1 MRMRIGHKLGVG
13 GAVKVMRNNA
23 DDPWDTPNTDYGKFI
38 FNSETTKLGYIVKSF
53 VIDTR
58 VSTSSTQYFPA
69 GTNETTCDWS
79 IVTDSQVGGFR
90 IKIYGSR
97 IAGRSYPVIVETSTI
112 EILDVTTGIWTP
124 GERMVGADT
133 RSINYLLAE
142 GDIVYNNPLPAWIY
156 HFRIMVAI
164 YDLPASND
172 PYPTGGTGAPGSQNV
187 RISPSEVKIG
197 KGGADIDGG
206 RDELIADSDR
216 IPALLEAAGEVQIAS
231 GSSADVMTTTPINDL
246 TYVDFQLWDAA
257 GAGATYPILVLPGQ
271 TGGGKYAVRGE
282 RQGDRVRFTNTGS
295 RNVSVRYIISKFDST
310 RTTGGSKVMRRLPDG
325 HIQIKRPGSSD
336 TNPRGGDIILDTR
349 LPYLPIIAEGYL
361 HYTDLN
367 EPSTG
372 ADHGDSAKTITFDA
386 GGLKPFLK
394 YCFVCPGANGLFR
407 VRMPD
412 SRMLTINGH
421 EQWSLGGVAQ
431 VGDSSIKFHLA
442 RSHAYNYI
450 NQGAGWQRITYSNN
464 PVGIR
469 YYIFGIPA

>member
-1 MRMRIGHKLGVG
+1 MRMRIGHKPGVG

-53 VIDTR
+53 LVDTSI
-58 VSTSSTQYFPA
+58 STGAVQYFPA
-69 GTNETTCDWS
+69 GTNETNCDWS
-79 IVTDSQVGGFR
+79 IVNISGGVRVQV
-90 IKIYGSR
+90 YASR
-97 IAGRSYPVIVETSTI
+97 IAGRAYPVIMEASTTQV
-112 EILDVTTGIWTP
+112 LDTITGVWRI
-124 GERMVGADT
+124 ADRYVNPES
-133 RSINYLLAE
+133 RSIYFLMPE
-142 GDIVYNNPLPAWIY
+142 GDVVYSNTLYLWATHY
-156 HFRIMVAI
+156 RMLVSV
-164 YDLPASND
+164 YDLPASSD
-172 PYPTGGTGAPGSQNV
+172 AYPTGGTGAADTRNL
-187 RISPSEVKIG
+187 RISPTEVKIG
-197 KGGADIDGG
+197 KGGADIAGG

-216 IPALLEAAGEVQIAS
+216 IPALLEAAGEVLITS
-231 GSSADVMTTTPINDL
+231 GNSADVMTTTPITDL
-246 TYVDFQLWDAA
+246 TYLDFQLWDAA

-271 TGGGKYAVRGE
+271 TGGGKYSVTSE

-295 RNVSVRYIISKFDST
+295 RDVYVRYIISKFDST
-310 RTTGGSKVMRRLPDG
+310 QSSGGSKVMRRLPGG

-372 ADHGDSAKTITFDA
+372 ADHGDSAKTVTFDA

-394 YCFVCPGANGLFR
+394 FCFVCPGTSGLFR

-464 PVGIR
+464 PIGIR